1 MFFKFVRYFQILPKQ
16 RNFYFIFRKILQI
29 KCEKPIICS
38 LLEVTKSEFEE
49 NFRNLVSSSCLVNLV
64 PPRPYMHKREG
75 VSTPPTPPKPAKKCI
90 GWVEKRE
97 KKERKGEKIRQK

>member
-1 MFFKFVRYFQILPKQ
+1 MFFKFVRDFQILPKH

-49 NFRNLVSSSCLVNLV
+49 NFRNLVLSSCLVNLV
-64 PPRPYMHKREG
+64 PQRPYMHKGEG
-75 VSTPPTPPKPAKKCI
+75 VSTSAKPAKN
-90 GWVEKRE
+90 V
-97 KKERKGEKIRQK
+97 